1 MCLIQL
7 TQFLQFDH
15 ETGASIKSSGFVKEA
30 TMRDKKHVVVFILD
44 GSSLN
49 FLSNDV
55 VKKLQE
61 IKSLAIDRGL
71 NFEKSLN
78 KK

>member
-15 ETGASIKSSGFVKEA
+15 ETGASIKSPGFVKEP
-30 TMRDKKHVVVFILD
+30 TMRDKIHVVVFILD
-44 GSSLN
+44 GSNLN
-49 FLSNDV
+49 FLYYDV